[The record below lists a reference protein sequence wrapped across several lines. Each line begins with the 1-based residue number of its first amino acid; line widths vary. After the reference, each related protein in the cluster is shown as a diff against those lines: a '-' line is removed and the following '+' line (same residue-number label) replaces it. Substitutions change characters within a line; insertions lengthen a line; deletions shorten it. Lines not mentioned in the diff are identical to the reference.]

1 MERRSDDAIAIA
13 TPSKAMSPEIRKES
27 KESKNSREAIIG
39 VEEIKLGIISPP
51 PAKQRQKS

>member
-13 TPSKAMSPEIRKES
+13 TPSKALSPEIT